1 MDFHNTRM
9 GQKFFSHDVPEL
21 LETLKKIAEILE
33 KNEPP
38 RPKKEFDNRLLDKD
52 PNEAKI

>member
-38 RPKKEFDNRLLDKD
+38 RPKTEFDNRLLDKD